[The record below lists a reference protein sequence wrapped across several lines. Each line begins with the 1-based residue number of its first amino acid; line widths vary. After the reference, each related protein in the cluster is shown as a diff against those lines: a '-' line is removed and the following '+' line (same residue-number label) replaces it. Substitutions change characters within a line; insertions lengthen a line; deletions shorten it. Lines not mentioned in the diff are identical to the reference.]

1 MKILLVISM
10 IVLGSTAWAADGQYL
25 TYDDFIRQVE
35 SNKVKSVTL
44 DDYSNIEG
52 TMLDGTTTKE
62 FRSYGRTGTANDP
75 LLTQFLKEHNVA
87 VSMRDMSKPSHT
99 MPMLTGL
106 MFLIAPIA
114 FLILLIV
121 IIRKLNQILA
131 IQRSNQRLAAPDS
144 EPEGKP

>member
-1 MKILLVISM
+1 MKILLVISL
-10 IVLGSTAWAADGQYL
+10 IALGSTVWAADTQYL

-35 SNKVKSVTL
+35 SKKVKSVTL
-44 DDYSNIEG
+44 DDFSSIEG

-62 FRSYGRTGTANDP
+62 FRSYGKTGTANDP

-99 MPMLTGL
+99 MPMITGL

-121 IIRKLNQILA
+121 IIMKLNRILA
-131 IQRSNQRLAAPDS
+131 IQKSNQRPAMPDS
-144 EPEGKP
+144 DIEGKP

>member
-44 DDYSNIEG
+44 DDYSSIEG

>member
-1 MKILLVISM
+1 M
-10 IVLGSTAWAADGQYL
+10 

-35 SNKVKSVTL
+35 TKKVKSVTL
-44 DDYSNIEG
+44 DDFSTIEG
-52 TMLDGTTTKE
+52 TMFDGTTTKE

-75 LLTQFLKEHNVA
+75 LLTQFLKEHNVV

-99 MPMLTGL
+99 MPMITGL

-131 IQRSNQRLAAPDS
+131 IQRNNQRPTAPYS